1 MVSLSVLPLC
11 RVLLERTREE
21 RGSQVGFYGG
31 SEAKVEAK
39 GDNGSCRV
47 RVGSI
52 RKVII
57 NGSCRVNPFYG
68 TDQKVIDPNPIH
80 F

>member
-1 MVSLSVLPLC
+1 MVSLSILPLC
-11 RVLLERTREE
+11 RVLLERTKEE

-47 RVGSI
+47 VS
-52 RKVII
+52 
-57 NGSCRVNPFYG
+57 GSCRFDKKSYNKRVVSSQPVLWNGSESHRP
-68 TDQKVIDPNPIH
+68 
-80 F
+80 